1 LKVSV
6 KTDEELEALM
16 TLRESSRRSL
26 GVRALNDNVIQ
37 FERKSW
43 FYESMGIENE
53 LESIAVL
60 GAIVKEGMGL
70 AVRRFSPL
78 DRLLLS
84 KEEKEPER

>member
-26 GVRALNDNVIQ
+26 GLRALNDNVIQ
-37 FERKSW
+37 YERKW
-43 FYESMGIENE
+43 LFYESMGLLDEVE
-53 LESIAVL
+53 AVAQL

-78 DRLLLS
+78 DRLLMS
-84 KEEKEPER
+84 REEKEPER